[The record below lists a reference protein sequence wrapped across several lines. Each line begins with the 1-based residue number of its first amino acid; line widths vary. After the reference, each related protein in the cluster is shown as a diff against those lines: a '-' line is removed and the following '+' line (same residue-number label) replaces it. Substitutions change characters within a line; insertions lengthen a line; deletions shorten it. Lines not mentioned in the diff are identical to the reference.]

1 MGDLRALVEKGSE
14 AEKEIENDPE
24 DLKRQIKE
32 EARLEHKSTRCFFL
46 ILTYQLILL
55 EFCVHIS

>member
-32 EARLEHKSTRCFFL
+32 EARLEHKSTMCFFS
-46 ILTYQLILL
+46 Y
-55 EFCVHIS
+55 